1 MMRAWLAGAAL
12 AVLASAA
19 GAQGASVWRD
29 ASQSLPPKDL
39 PGHAMNAQAVDIDGD
54 GDRDL
59 VIAMER
65 GANRLLLNDGAG
77 RFEEASHRL
86 PRDAR
91 DSEET
96 AVADFDRDGDLDI
109 AVANEDDLLPELYL
123 NDGSA
128 RFRDESRRLAIRVK
142 ANAVVAFDA
151 DRDGD
156 ADLLFGGD
164 TVSHLMIN
172 DGRGRFRDD
181 SVRRLP
187 PIYMR
192 TQDVAVGDIDVDGD
206 LDLVFGNE
214 DRNRVLVNNGSGVF
228 TVRGDAIEPAGEPEE
243 TRDVDLVDLDAD
255 GDLDLVLANARIW
268 NQNAR
273 AASRILLNDGQGRFV
288 RQPVEAWP
296 RERADQTVT
305 VAAVDLTGD
314 GLPELLSATTEDLS
328 GRAPKGTLRV
338 WRNLGGGR
346 FAEMTGEVVPEGVN
360 ANMFDIAAA
369 DFNGDDKTD
378 VFIAAR
384 GGRDVLLLSGP
395 APSAPVSP

>member
-1 MMRAWLAGAAL
+1 MRRLLAGAA
-12 AVLASAA
+12 VLALATAVSA
-19 GAQGASVWRD
+19 QTPDRWRD
-29 ASQSLPPKDL
+29 ASAGLPAKDA
-39 PGHAMNAQAVDIDGD
+39 PGHSMNAQAVDIDGD

-65 GANRLLLNDGAG
+65 GPNRLLLNDGAG
-77 RFEEASHRL
+77 RFEDASHRL
-86 PRDAR
+86 PRAAK
-91 DSEET
+91 DSEES
-96 AVADFDRDGDLDI
+96 AVADLDRDGDLDI
-109 AVANEDDLLPELYL
+109 AIANEDDLLPELYL

-156 ADLLFGGD
+156 QDLLFGGD

-187 PIYMR
+187 PVYMR
-192 TQDVAVGDIDVDGD
+192 TQDVAVGDVDGDGD
-206 LDLVFGNE
+206 LDFVFGNE
-214 DRNRVLVNNGSGVF
+214 DRNRVFLNDGSGVF
-228 TVRGDAIEPAGEPEE
+228 TVRTDGIEPASEPEE
-243 TRDVDLVDLDAD
+243 TRDADLVDLDAD

-273 AASRILLNDGQGRFV
+273 APSRILLNDGRGRFL
-288 RQPVEAWP
+288 RQPDEAWP

-305 VAAVDLTGD
+305 VAAADLTGD
-314 GLPELLSATTEDLS
+314 GLPELISGTVEDLS
-328 GRAPKGTLRV
+328 GRSPRGALRV
-338 WRNLGGGR
+338 WRNLDGGR
-346 FAEMTGEVVPEGVN
+346 FAEMTEEIMPEGVL
-360 ANMFDIAAA
+360 ANMFDIAAT
-369 DFNGDDKTD
+369 DFDGDGKPD
-378 VFIAAR
+378 VFVAAR

-395 APSAPVSP
+395 APVSP